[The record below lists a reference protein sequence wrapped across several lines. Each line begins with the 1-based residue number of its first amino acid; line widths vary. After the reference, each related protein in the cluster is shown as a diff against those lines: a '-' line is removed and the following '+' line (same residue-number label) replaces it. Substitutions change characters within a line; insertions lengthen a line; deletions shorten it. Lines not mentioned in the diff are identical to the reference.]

1 MLWVMRPIARKF
13 PKATALNQTWSH
25 IMAKGRKT
33 GGRKKG
39 TPNKDNPLK
48 GYLREHSLKYFEPR
62 VQTDPITGS
71 TREIQRQRLV
81 QDEEGNIFKV
91 IDLIPLTDHTSGQ
104 PLNISDFEADMIAL
118 SPNERVNA
126 ELRLLE
132 FHTPKM
138 KAVEV
143 DMEAR
148 LSNTR
153 TIEDILSDLCNENDN
168 DEDDD
173 SDDDNDD

>member
-1 MLWVMRPIARKF
+1 M
-13 PKATALNQTWSH
+13 
-25 IMAKGRKT
+25 KGMKT

-39 TPNKDNPLK
+39 TPNKENPLK
-48 GYLREHSLKYFEPR
+48 GFIRAHSLAYFEPR
-62 VQTDPITGS
+62 IQTDPITGGS
-71 TREIQRQRLV
+71 REIQRQRLV
-81 QDEEGNIFKV
+81 QDEEGNVYKV
-91 IDLIPLTDHTSGQ
+91 IDLIPLTDHASGL

-143 DMEAR
+143 DMSAKV
-148 LSNTR
+148 NVR
-153 TIEDILSDLCNENDN
+153 TIEDKLSVLCGEDTE
-168 DEDDD
+168 EDDD
-173 SDDDNDD
+173 DD

>member
-1 MLWVMRPIARKF
+1 
-13 PKATALNQTWSH
+13 
-25 IMAKGRKT
+25 MAQGRKT
-33 GGRKKG
+33 GGRQKG

-48 GYLREHSLKYFEPR
+48 GYIRAHSLAYFEPR
-62 VQTDPITGS
+62 IQTDPVTGG

-81 QDEEGNIFKV
+81 QGEDGNVYKV
-91 IDLIPLTDHTSGQ
+91 IDLIPLTDHSSGL

-118 SPNERVNA
+118 NPNERVNA

-143 DMEAR
+143 DMDVH
-148 LSNTR
+148 SSVI
-153 TIEDILSDLCNENDN
+153 TIEERLRELCGESDEGEN
-168 DEDDD
+168 
-173 SDDDNDD
+173 

>member
-1 MLWVMRPIARKF
+1 
-13 PKATALNQTWSH
+13 
-25 IMAKGRKT
+25 MAQGRKT
-33 GGRKKG
+33 GGRQKG

-48 GYLREHSLKYFEPR
+48 GYIRAHSLAYFEPR
-62 VQTDPITGS
+62 IQTDPVTGG

-81 QDEEGNIFKV
+81 QGEDGNVYKV
-91 IDLIPLTDHTSGQ
+91 IDIIPLTDHSSGL

-118 SPNERVNA
+118 NPNERVNA

-143 DMEAR
+143 DMDVH
-148 LSNTR
+148 SSVI
-153 TIEDILSDLCNENDN
+153 TIEERLRELCGEPDEGEN
-168 DEDDD
+168 
-173 SDDDNDD
+173 